1 MEQSPAGRR
10 WSCRDGRGA
19 AAFAAGPV
27 PHPGRRPDAA
37 PLSGT
42 PAPVERRLAALID
55 RTGAAELV
63 ASSSTFDRTALAG
76 SDEALAEL
84 FGRARSDDST
94 AAIASRSRP

>member
-63 ASSSTFDRTALAG
+63 ATSSTYNRTALAC
-76 SDEALAEL
+76 SDAAPAAL
-84 FGRARSDDST
+84 FGRAQSAG
-94 AAIASRSRP
+94 AAAMASPSQP